1 MYERACLACVIPHSP
16 MSSVQGVSW
25 QVPGCLQG
33 WVDIGSAS
41 ARRLAHPVS
50 GLRCSRHVFVQILAE
65 MFLVCASVGRRL
77 SPLETALAL
86 TRFELPPQQ
95 LHAVAGAH
103 PGQHE

>member
-1 MYERACLACVIPHSP
+1 
-16 MSSVQGVSW
+16 MSSVQGESW

-33 WVDIGSAS
+33 CVDIGSAS
-41 ARRLAHPVS
+41 ARRLARP
-50 GLRCSRHVFVQILAE
+50 GKWPALLPACICSILAE

-77 SPLETALAL
+77 SPLEVALAL
-86 TRFELPPQQ
+86 TLFELSPQQ